1 MSEMLLAPYPIH
13 ARNLGVLS
21 SLGQKVRLTGSA
33 AFRHTRQMVV
43 PRRAGVYLLYDLRG
57 VGTTRNLY
65 RRFDQHYWLT
75 ANELIERAMRHPF
88 GDLTFGWILV
98 ADDCQRTELERL
110 LISWLRPPCNR
121 RFPSTASTRRNDKWQ
136 L

>member
-1 MSEMLLAPYPIH
+1 MRPAFHPIR

-21 SLGQKVRLTGSA
+21 SLGQKLRLTGSA
-33 AFRHTRQMVV
+33 AFRHTRQMLV

-57 VGTTRNLY
+57 VLYVGTTRNLY

-75 ANELIERAMRHPF
+75 ANELIEVAMQHPF

-98 ADDCQRTELERL
+98 ADDRQRAELERL

-121 RFPSTASTRRNDKWQ
+121 RIPSTASAKENDKWQ